1 MQGIKQ
7 CQKQRMFSPSSSC
20 LTLAWV
26 MLGWERRN
34 TKKGSYGGD
43 KFWKE
48 KKIKSAMAGPETQVE
63 DGRVLD

>member
-1 MQGIKQ
+1 
-7 CQKQRMFSPSSSC
+7 
-20 LTLAWV
+20 

-63 DGRVLD
+63 DGRVLDWEEAR